1 MVTVDQVLTALKSV
15 KDPEIHKDIVSM
27 GMIKD
32 ISINEDKLAFTL
44 ELTTPAC
51 PFNSEI
57 EQDVRNSISNLGIKN
72 LDLKV
77 TARVVEGRSI
87 SMDQLL
93 PNVKNIIAVASG
105 KGGVGK
111 TTVSVN
117 LAVALAKSGAKVGI
131 LDADIYG
138 PSVPLML
145 GLKQS
150 PEVIDN
156 KIQPPITENV
166 KVMSMGFFYEQSQQA
181 GIYRG
186 PIISGIVK
194 QFITDVNW
202 GELDYLIIDLPPGT
216 GDAPLTIAQTIPI
229 TGILIVTTPQDVAMN
244 VAVKAIGM
252 FNKLNVPI
260 VGVIENMSYLECPQ
274 CENKIS
280 IFGAGGGQK
289 VSEKFN
295 IPFIGQIP
303 LHPQIMVGSD
313 SGKPVTIAE
322 PASVNSMAFDKITR
336 TVAGRVSIIAEELK
350 EQAERDRQIELKQEE
365 KIEGRNDETVSRP
378 TEDQRTAAPPQP
390 QDANQ
395 T

>member
-1 MVTVDQVLTALKSV
+1 MVSVDLVLSSLKKV
-15 KDPEIHKDIVSM
+15 VDPELHKDIVSM

-32 ISINEDKLAFTL
+32 LVINNGKVAFTL

-51 PFNSEI
+51 PFNSDI
-57 EQDVRNSISNLGIKN
+57 EQDVRNAISSLGVKE

-77 TARVVEGRSI
+77 TARVMEGRAI
-87 SMDQLL
+87 SMDELL
-93 PNVKNIIAVASG
+93 PGVKNILAVASG

-117 LAVALAKSGAKVGI
+117 LAMALAKTGAKVGL

-145 GLKQS
+145 GLKAS
-150 PEVIDN
+150 PEVINN
-156 KIQPPITENV
+156 KIQPPVSEGI
-166 KVMSMGFFYEQSQQA
+166 KVISMGFFYEQSQQA

-194 QFITDVNW
+194 QFLTDVNW
-202 GELDYLIIDLPPGT
+202 GDLDYLIIDLPPGT

-260 VGVIENMSYLECPQ
+260 VGVIENMSYLECPHCKQ
-274 CENKIS
+274 HTH
-280 IFGAGGGQK
+280 IFGKGGGQI
-289 VSEKFN
+289 VSEQFN
-295 IPFIGQIP
+295 IPFIGEIP
-303 LHPQIMVGSD
+303 LHPLIMTGSD
-313 SGKPVTIAE
+313 IGKSVVISAPDSMNSLVFSKVAKTIAGRISVIATE
-322 PASVNSMAFDKITR
+322 MQAQQETESEQSNSDNSSSQTEAQNASHI
-336 TVAGRVSIIAEELK
+336 
-350 EQAERDRQIELKQEE
+350 
-365 KIEGRNDETVSRP
+365 
-378 TEDQRTAAPPQP
+378 
-390 QDANQ
+390 
-395 T
+395 

>member
-1 MVTVDQVLTALKSV
+1 MVTVDQVLGSLKKV
-15 KDPEIHKDIVSM
+15 VDPELHKDIVSM

-32 ISINEDKLAFTL
+32 LSINDGKVAFTL

-57 EQDVRNSISNLGIKN
+57 EGDVRSAMASLGVK
-72 LDLKV
+72 DLNMRV
-77 TARVVEGRSI
+77 TARVMEGRSL
-87 SMDQLL
+87 SLDELL
-93 PNVKNIIAVASG
+93 PGVKNIIAVASG

-117 LAVALAKSGAKVGI
+117 LALALASTGAKVGL

-145 GLKQS
+145 GLKAS
-150 PEVIDN
+150 PEVVNN
-156 KIQPPITENV
+156 KIQPPEVDGV
-166 KVMSMGFFYEQSQQA
+166 KVISMGFFYEQSQQA

-186 PIISGIVK
+186 PIVSGIVK
-194 QFITDVNW
+194 QFLTDVSW

-260 VGVIENMSYLECPQ
+260 VGVVENMSYLQCPHCHQ
-274 CENKIS
+274 EVHIFGKGGGKKIS
-280 IFGAGGGQK
+280 
-289 VSEKFN
+289 EDFN
-295 IPFIGQIP
+295 IPFVGEIP
-303 LHPQIMVGSD
+303 LHPEIREGSD
-313 SGKPVTIAE
+313 IGKPAVLSS
-322 PASVNSMAFDKITR
+322 PNSLQAQAFTKTAKLI
-336 TVAGRVSIIAEELK
+336 AGRISIIATEIK
-350 EQAERDRQIELKQEE
+350 AQE
-365 KIEGRNDETVSRP
+365 NSETSS
-378 TEDQRTAAPPQP
+378 A
-390 QDANQ
+390 
-395 T
+395 

>member
-1 MVTVDQVLTALKSV
+1 MVSVDLVLSSLKKV
-15 KDPEIHKDIVSM
+15 VDPELHKDIVSM

-32 ISINEDKLAFTL
+32 LVINSGKVAFTL

-51 PFNSEI
+51 PFNSDI
-57 EQDVRNSISNLGIKN
+57 EQDVRNAISSLGVKE

-77 TARVVEGRSI
+77 TARVMEGRAI
-87 SMDQLL
+87 SMDELL
-93 PNVKNIIAVASG
+93 PGVKNILAVASG

-117 LAVALAKSGAKVGI
+117 LAMALAKTGAKVGL

-145 GLKQS
+145 GLKAS
-150 PEVIDN
+150 PEVINN
-156 KIQPPITENV
+156 KIQPPVSEGI
-166 KVMSMGFFYEQSQQA
+166 KVISMGFFYEQSQQA

-194 QFITDVNW
+194 QFLTDVNW
-202 GELDYLIIDLPPGT
+202 GDLDYLIIDLPPGT

-260 VGVIENMSYLECPQ
+260 VGVIENMSYLECPHCKQ
-274 CENKIS
+274 HTH
-280 IFGAGGGQK
+280 IFGKGGGQI
-289 VSEKFN
+289 VSEQFN
-295 IPFIGQIP
+295 IPFIGEIP
-303 LHPQIMVGSD
+303 LHPLIMTGSD
-313 SGKPVTIAE
+313 IGKSVVISAPDSMNSLVFSKVAKTIAGRISVIATE
-322 PASVNSMAFDKITR
+322 MRAQQETESEQSSSNNSSSQTEAQNASHF
-336 TVAGRVSIIAEELK
+336 
-350 EQAERDRQIELKQEE
+350 
-365 KIEGRNDETVSRP
+365 
-378 TEDQRTAAPPQP
+378 
-390 QDANQ
+390 
-395 T
+395 

>member
-1 MVTVDQVLTALKSV
+1 MVTVDQVITALKTV

-32 ISINEDKLAFTL
+32 MSINEDKLSFTL

-57 EQDVRNSISNLGIKN
+57 EQDVRNSISTLGISD

-77 TARVVEGRSI
+77 TARVMEGRSI

-93 PNVKNIIAVASG
+93 PQVKNILAVASG

-117 LAVALAKSGAKVGI
+117 LALALAKTGAKVGI

-145 GLKQS
+145 GLMES
-150 PEVIDN
+150 PEVFDS

-186 PIISGIVK
+186 PIIAGIVK

-216 GDAPLTIAQTIPI
+216 GDAPLTMAQTIPI
-229 TGILIVTTPQDVAMN
+229 TGILIVTTPQDIAMN
-244 VAVKAIGM
+244 VAVKSIGM
-252 FNKLNVPI
+252 FNKLNIPI
-260 VGVIENMSYLECPQ
+260 VGVVENMSYLSCPN
-274 CENKIS
+274 CHDRINV
-280 IFGAGGGQK
+280 FGKGGGQK
-289 VSEKFN
+289 ISEQFN
-295 IPFIGQIP
+295 IPFIGEIP
-303 LHPQIMVGSD
+303 LTSEIMQGSD
-313 SGKPVTIAE
+313 IGKSIIISDPDSEYSQAFYKISKVT
-322 PASVNSMAFDKITR
+322 
-336 TVAGRVSIIAEELK
+336 AGRISVVASELK
-350 EQAERDRQIELKQEE
+350 DQDEREKKDKENE
-365 KIEGRNDETVSRP
+365 KI
-378 TEDQRTAAPPQP
+378 PQ
-390 QDANQ
+390 
-395 T
+395 

>member
-32 ISINEDKLAFTL
+32 VSINEDKLAFTL

-93 PNVKNIIAVASG
+93 PNVKNILAVASG

-117 LAVALAKSGAKVGI
+117 LALALAKTGAKVGI

-150 PEVIDN
+150 PEVLDN
-156 KIQPPITENV
+156 KIQPPVMENV

-186 PIISGIVK
+186 PIIAGIIK

-202 GELDYLIIDLPPGT
+202 GDLDYLIIDLPPGT
-216 GDAPLTIAQTIPI
+216 GDAPLTMAQTIPI
-229 TGILIVTTPQDVAMN
+229 TGILIVTTPQEVAMN
-244 VAVKAIGM
+244 VAVKAVGM
-252 FNKLNVPI
+252 FNKLNIPI
-260 VGVIENMSYLECPQ
+260 VGVIENMSYLQCPH
-274 CENKIS
+274 CNEHIH
-280 IFGAGGGQK
+280 IFGKGGGQR
-289 VSEKFN
+289 VSEQFN
-295 IPFIGQIP
+295 IPFIGEIP
-303 LHPQIMVGSD
+303 LHTHIMEGSD
-313 SGKPVTIAE
+313 HGKPITISE
-322 PASVNSMAFDKITR
+322 PDSMQSHAFINVAK
-336 TVAGRVSIIAEELK
+336 TVAGRISVIATEMNAEEK
-350 EQAERDRQIELKQEE
+350 NEAEF
-365 KIEGRNDETVSRP
+365 
-378 TEDQRTAAPPQP
+378 DQMQSHNAS
-390 QDANQ
+390 
-395 T
+395 

>member
-1 MVTVDQVLTALKSV
+1 MVSVDLVLSSLKKV
-15 KDPEIHKDIVSM
+15 VDPELHKDIVSM

-32 ISINEDKLAFTL
+32 LVINNGKVAFTL

-51 PFNSEI
+51 PFNSDI
-57 EQDVRNSISNLGIKN
+57 EQDVRNAISSLGVKE

-77 TARVVEGRSI
+77 TARVMEGRAI
-87 SMDQLL
+87 SMDELL
-93 PNVKNIIAVASG
+93 PGVKNILAVASG

-117 LAVALAKSGAKVGI
+117 LAMALAKTGAKVGL

-145 GLKQS
+145 GLKAS
-150 PEVIDN
+150 PEVINN
-156 KIQPPITENV
+156 KIQPPVSEGIRV
-166 KVMSMGFFYEQSQQA
+166 ISMGFFYEQSQQA

-194 QFITDVNW
+194 QFLTDVNW
-202 GELDYLIIDLPPGT
+202 GDLDYLIIDLPPGT

-260 VGVIENMSYLECPQ
+260 VGVIENMSYLECPHCKQ
-274 CENKIS
+274 HTH
-280 IFGAGGGQK
+280 IFGKGGGQI
-289 VSEKFN
+289 VSEQFN
-295 IPFIGQIP
+295 IPFIGEIP
-303 LHPQIMVGSD
+303 LHPLIMTGSD
-313 SGKPVTIAE
+313 IGKSVVISAPDSMNSLVFSKVAKTIAGRISVIATE
-322 PASVNSMAFDKITR
+322 MRAQQETESEQPNSNNSSSQTEAQNASH
-336 TVAGRVSIIAEELK
+336 L
-350 EQAERDRQIELKQEE
+350 
-365 KIEGRNDETVSRP
+365 
-378 TEDQRTAAPPQP
+378 
-390 QDANQ
+390 
-395 T
+395 

>member
-1 MVTVDQVLTALKSV
+1 MVTVDQVLSSLRKV
-15 KDPEIHKDIVSM
+15 VDPELHKDIVSM

-32 ISINEDKLAFTL
+32 MAINNDKISFTL

-57 EQDVRNSISNLGIKN
+57 EQDVRNTISNLGIED

-77 TARVVEGRSI
+77 TAKVMEGRSI
-87 SMDQLL
+87 SLDELL
-93 PNVKNIIAVASG
+93 PGVKNIIAVASG

-117 LAVALAKSGAKVGI
+117 LAIALAKTGAKVGL

-145 GLKQS
+145 GLKDS
-150 PEVIDN
+150 PQVLEN
-156 KIQPPITENV
+156 KIQPPMSEGV
-166 KVMSMGFFYEQSQQA
+166 KIISMGFFYEQSQQA

-186 PIISGIVK
+186 PIISGIIK
-194 QFITDVNW
+194 QFLTDVNW

-229 TGILIVTTPQDVAMN
+229 TGILVVTTPQEVAMN

-260 VGVIENMSYLECPQ
+260 IGVIENMSYLQCPNCNEDIHIFGNGAGQ
-274 CENKIS
+274 KIS
-280 IFGAGGGQK
+280 EQFK
-289 VSEKFN
+289 
-295 IPFIGQIP
+295 IPYIGDIP
-303 LHPQIMVGSD
+303 LNPQIMHGSEI
-313 SGKPVTIAE
+313 GKPIIISDPESAQTKSLLKIA
-322 PASVNSMAFDKITR
+322 KL
-336 TVAGRVSIIAEELK
+336 VAGRVSVLALEMQE
-350 EQAERDRQIELKQEE
+350 QEE
-365 KIEGRNDETVSRP
+365 SENNKDKENSEQNNLKPAENAS
-378 TEDQRTAAPPQP
+378 
-390 QDANQ
+390 
-395 T
+395 